1 LGFTDPW
8 SFSKSFSNNV
18 AYVLLCLLFCVSTS
32 NAIAA
37 QEAGPP
43 EKPDAAVRTQMRNV
57 NYHLSDKVSVRINYL
72 NGSLVPIGNNAFPV
86 TDDRNSFTI
95 RIDTAQIAISP
106 QDLANL
112 LNSFVFARPG
122 SPVSGISVATT
133 PNGQLKVKGRL
144 HDKGDIP
151 FETQGVLN
159 PTKDGRLRL
168 HSDKVRALHVPV
180 KGLMDALGIDVAD
193 LIKSG
198 KVPGLQ
204 AEENDLIV
212 DLEQILPPPHIDG
225 KVSAIRVETNSIIQT
240 FGGADAKSGPKT
252 QSGNYM
258 AFQGN
263 RLRVGK
269 LTMDDTDIV
278 LSEMNPA
285 APLDFFLDHYKD
297 QLAAGYT
304 KISPAFQVHAFIR
317 NFDKLG
323 PTKPPAKSKE
333 KEEH

>member
-1 LGFTDPW
+1 MGFTDPL
-8 SFSKSFSNNV
+8 SFSKSSSNNV
-18 AYVLLCLLFCVSTS
+18 AHALLCLLLCVSTS
-32 NAIAA
+32 TAIAA

-57 NYHLSDKVSVRINYL
+57 NCHFSDKVSVRINYL
-72 NGSLVPIGNNAFPV
+72 NGALVPIGNNAFPA
-86 TDDRNSFTI
+86 TDDKNSFTI

-112 LNSFVFARPG
+112 LNSYVFARPG

-144 HDKGDIP
+144 HDKGDLP

-159 PTKDGRLRL
+159 PTRDGRLRL

-180 KGLMDALGIDVAD
+180 KGLMDAFGIEVAD

-225 KVSAIRVETNSIIQT
+225 KVTAIRVETNSIIQT
-240 FGGADAKSGPKT
+240 FGDADAKPGPKP
-252 QSGNYM
+252 QSGSYM
-258 AFQGN
+258 AFHGN
-263 RLRVGK
+263 RLRFGK
-269 LTMDDTDIV
+269 LTMDDADIV
-278 LSEMNPA
+278 LSDVNPA

-304 KISPAFQVHAFIR
+304 KISPAFQIHAFLKD
-317 NFDKLG
+317 FDKLG
-323 PTKPPAKSKE
+323 PTNPPAKNKE
-333 KEEH
+333 KKEN